1 MPERTVAI
9 STDAIKLDAFLKW
22 AGAVATGGE
31 AKGRIQRGEVRVN
44 GVLERRRGR
53 TLQPGDQVQLSG
65 QPTLIVGGGTAS
77 RPQTRGAIADN

>member
-1 MPERTVAI
+1 MPERIVAI

-31 AKGRIQRGEVRVN
+31 AKVRIQRGEVRVN

-53 TLQPGDQVQLSG
+53 ALQLGDRVHVSG
-65 QPTLIVGGGTAS
+65 QPILVVGRGTA
-77 RPQTRGAIADN
+77 